1 MAKEILQCLRN
12 LTCQQ
17 AGRASRLHYLNSSTR
32 FVLIK
37 KWIAF
42 KLLQSDI
49 LRKLFWQLSLT
60 AEARRAMDRH
70 AAERPNY
77 ITTKVSHQFPFHF
90 VMPFH
95 HKPKC

>member
-1 MAKEILQCLRN
+1 LVLNNPRN

-17 AGRASRLHYLNSSTR
+17 AGRASRLHYLNSLTR
-32 FVLIK
+32 FVLIEQ

-60 AEARRAMDRH
+60 AEARRAMDH
-70 AAERPNY
+70 PNY
-77 ITTKVSHQFPFHF
+77 ITTKVSHSFPFHF
-90 VMPFH
+90 VFVAPFRR
-95 HKPKC
+95 KSKC